1 MSSDLM
7 VPVDKERNQ
16 ENVDDKSDW
25 WWGSDSR
32 SGSVCQQWPL
42 VHMNH
47 SRPHNHYL
55 GNNEDDKDKDLE
67 AQHMQ
72 SHKGL

>member
-1 MSSDLM
+1 M

-32 SGSVCQQWPL
+32 SGSVC
-42 VHMNH
+42 
-47 SRPHNHYL
+47 
-55 GNNEDDKDKDLE
+55 
-67 AQHMQ
+67 
-72 SHKGL
+72 